1 MADAAQPDRRPA
13 HARPIER
20 GAIASGPSAAAGP
33 GAAPGGRDPRL
44 DVFRGLALATIFVNH
59 VPGTVFETLTSR
71 NFGFSDAAEA
81 FVLMSGIAAGLAY
94 SPDLTAPERFWR
106 GARRVWARA
115 WTLYMVH
122 IVTTMM
128 AVGIAA
134 AAARVFGVDR
144 MIEINNVGAFFD
156 DQIGV
161 MIGLPTLMHQLGYFN
176 ILPLYAVL
184 LLATPALIALGHRR
198 PVVLLALSAALWVAA
213 GTFRLNF
220 PNYPNPG
227 GWFFNPFSWQ
237 LIFVLGLLTGIAM
250 RRGERLVPVD
260 PRLVWASAL
269 FLLAVLVWMLVPPL
283 AQAGR
288 EMLRAGYEAGLPFWV
303 VSFDK
308 TFVAVP
314 RLLHVLA
321 LFYIVS
327 ALPQVRAAAGMAW
340 ARPFALM
347 GRQGLP
353 VFATGSV
360 LSILAQAIRAGA
372 PESVVLDA
380 WVVAVGLL
388 IQLAVAWAFETLS
401 AKRARPADAARAAH
415 AQG

>member
-1 MADAAQPDRRPA
+1 M
-13 HARPIER
+13 
-20 GAIASGPSAAAGP
+20 
-33 GAAPGGRDPRL
+33 
-44 DVFRGLALATIFVNH
+44 FRGLALATIFVNH
-59 VPGTVFETLTSR
+59 VPGTVFEHLTSR
-71 NFGFSDAAEA
+71 NFGFSDAAEG

-94 SPDLTAPERFWR
+94 SPELTAPGRFWR

-128 AVGIAA
+128 ALGISAL
-134 AAARVFGVDR
+134 AARAFGVHT
-144 MIEINNVGAFFD
+144 MIEINNVAAFFD

-161 MIGLPTLMHQLGYFN
+161 LIGLPTLMHQLGYFN
-176 ILPLYAVL
+176 ILPLYMVL
-184 LLATPALIALGHRR
+184 LLATPAAIALGHRR
-198 PVVLLALSAALWVAA
+198 PGALLALSVGLWLAA

-227 GWFFNPFSWQ
+227 GWFFDPFSWQ
-237 LIFVLGLLTGIAM
+237 LLFVLGLMTGMAM

-260 PRLVWASAL
+260 RRLVWAAAA
-269 FLLAVLVWMLVPPL
+269 FLLAVLAWMLVPPI

-288 EMLRAGYEAGLPFWV
+288 EMLRAGYEAGLPFYV

-308 TFVAVP
+308 TFVALP

-321 LFYIVS
+321 LFYLLS
-327 ALPQVRAAAGMAW
+327 ALPQVRTAAGMAW

-353 VFATGSV
+353 VFAAGSV
-360 LSILAQAIRAGA
+360 LSIAGQAIRAGA
-372 PESVVLDA
+372 PESLVLDA
-380 WVVAVGLL
+380 WVIATGLALQLL
-388 IQLAVAWAFETLS
+388 IARCFETLG
-401 AKRARPADAARAAH
+401 AKRAARAEEAERR
-415 AQG
+415 A